1 MFAKLR
7 VHLSYANVMASLAF
21 FVAIGGS
28 AYAVVGKD
36 QVKSRS
42 IEDGQVK
49 SKDVRDQ
56 GLTGVDILDRSLAG
70 AEIANGSVT
79 GAEVADN
86 GLTGSDIQES
96 TLVLGPPTGAAG
108 GSLSGTYPDPALAPD
123 SVGAAEIRDGGI
135 GVAEVASGAVASAAV
150 LDGSLKGHDIG
161 HGANL
166 RNSYDPPNVPAQE
179 CVVDSVNL
187 GAAGVDMRN
196 DAFVITVEDDWPTE
210 ISATPEESEN
220 VGFVRLI
227 LCNNSGAAV
236 NPPGG
241 QAFHWVAL
249 DAT

>member
-1 MFAKLR
+1 MFARLR
-7 VHLSYANVMASLAF
+7 HHLSYANVMASLAF
-21 FVAIGGS
+21 FVAIGGG
-28 AYAVVGKD
+28 AYAVVGTD

-42 IEDGQVK
+42 IKDGQVK
-49 SKDVRDQ
+49 SKDVKDQ

-70 AEIANGSVT
+70 AEIANGSIT

-96 TLVLGPPTGAAG
+96 SLVLGPPTGPAG
-108 GSLSGTYPDPALAPD
+108 GSLSGTYPDPALAAD
-123 SVGAAEIRDGGI
+123 S
-135 GVAEVASGAVASAAV
+135 VASAAV
-150 LDGSLKGHDIG
+150 IDGSLAGHDIG
-161 HGANL
+161 RAANL
-166 RNSYDPPNVPAQE
+166 RNSYDPPNVPGQS

-187 GAAGVDMRN
+187 GAAAVDMRN
-196 DAFVITVEDDWPTE
+196 DAFVITVEDNWPTE
-210 ISATPEESEN
+210 ISVTPENSEN

-249 DAT
+249 VAQ